1 MKILIAEDNFVAR
14 KILCNFLQNLG
25 TVDVASN
32 GIEALEAIEAAINEG
47 NAYQL
52 ICLDILMPE
61 MTGMEVL
68 VAIRN
73 TEETNN
79 SKIKAKIIMVSSI
92 EDPSIILKSFIQQ
105 CDGYIR
111 KPITLPLLKEE
122 LQKLEII

>member
-25 TVDVASN
+25 TVDVASD
-32 GIEALEAIEAAINEG
+32 GLEALEAIETAIKEK

-73 TEETNN
+73 TEETTN
-79 SKIKAKIIMVSSI
+79 STEKAKIIMVSSI
-92 EDPSIILKSFIQQ
+92 EDPSIILKSFTQQ

-111 KPITLPLLKEE
+111 KPITLPLIKEE